1 MDRPRRFSVSLPPQT
16 DPLIGRELIEVRH
29 DDGSVEQ
36 LQLHDYGRL
45 YELPGAYEQIV
56 SDRLGCTSP
65 QVIAWLLAT
74 ELDRAGRSRHAARA
88 IDLAAGNGISGEALV
103 AQGLAPV
110 LGTDIV
116 GSARTAALRD
126 RPGVYREYL
135 TLDLLALDAE
145 TERHIRALRA
155 DVLQCVAPVG
165 DSAGQLPEQALA
177 AAVRLLAPDALV
189 AYLHDPGPNP
199 EDAVT
204 SGFWRRELGSHV
216 DARELVRH
224 RYVHRRTVNGRPYE
238 MVGVVWH
245 IVRA

>member
-1 MDRPRRFSVSLPPQT
+1 MTGQRFTVSLPPQT
-16 DPLIGRELIEVRH
+16 DPLIGREVVEVQYE
-29 DDGSVEQ
+29 DGTLEQ
-36 LQLHDYGRL
+36 LRLHDYDRL

-56 SDRLGCTSP
+56 SDRLWCVSP
-65 QVIAWLLAT
+65 QVIASMLGA
-74 ELDRAGRSRHAARA
+74 ELDRAGRSRQSARV
-88 IDLAAGNGISGEALV
+88 IDIAAGNGVSGEALV
-103 AQGLAPV
+103 AEGLHPV

-116 GSARTAALRD
+116 PAARDAALRD
-126 RPGVYREYL
+126 RPGVYEEYRL
-135 TLDLLALDAE
+135 LDLLALDPDS
-145 TERHIRALRA
+145 ERHIRSLRA

-177 AAVRLLAPDALV
+177 AAAKLLEPDALV
-189 AYLHDPGPNP
+189 AYMHDPGPNP

-204 SGFWRRELGSHV
+204 FGFWRRELGSHV
-216 DARELVRH
+216 DARELARR